1 MLFSRQSE
9 YAIRALTFLALQ
21 PAGKVAG
28 GRAISEAEG
37 IPMPFLW
44 KILHTLTKRRL
55 IRSFKGLHGGYEL
68 AMPASSVTLS
78 MIIGATDS
86 LELTGSCVLGLPLCN
101 EENGCPLHE
110 TWKELRGKVTRM
122 LDQNTLADLAEVARN
137 RASRPQATPSR
148 KQRSKGAVSRE

>member
-21 PAGKVAG
+21 PAGKLAG

-44 KILHTLTKRRL
+44 KILHSLTKRRL

-68 AMPASSVTLS
+68 ALPASSITLS

-86 LELTGSCVLGLPLCN
+86 LEFTGSCVLGLPQCD
-101 EENGCPLHE
+101 EEHACPLHE
-110 TWKELRGKVTRM
+110 AWKDLRGKVIAM
-122 LDQNTLADLAEVARN
+122 LEHNSLADLAEAVGARVSPAARKP
-137 RASRPQATPSR
+137 RA
-148 KQRSKGAVSRE
+148 KGAN

>member
-28 GRAISEAEG
+28 GRAISESEG
-37 IPMPFLW
+37 IPTAFLW

-68 AMPASSVTLS
+68 AMPADSISLS
-78 MIIGATDS
+78 MIIGAMDN
-86 LELTGSCVLGLPLCN
+86 LDFTGSCVLGLPLCS
-101 EENGCPLHE
+101 EENACPMHD
-110 TWKELRGKVTRM
+110 TWKELRGKVNAM
-122 LDQNTLADLAEVARN
+122 LEHKSLADLAAVARK
-137 RASRPQATPSR
+137 RTSRRT
-148 KQRSKGAVSRE
+148 K